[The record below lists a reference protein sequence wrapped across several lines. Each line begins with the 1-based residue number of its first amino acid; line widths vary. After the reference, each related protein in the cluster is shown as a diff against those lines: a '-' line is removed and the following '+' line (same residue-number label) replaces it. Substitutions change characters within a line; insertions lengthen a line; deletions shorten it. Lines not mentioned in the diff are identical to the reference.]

1 MMSGTSADGI
11 DACFVE
17 IAEDFSFKILEIH
30 SIDYPDEIYKKIL
43 AAANNKADTELICK
57 LNFALA
63 HLFAKCAG
71 ELIEKKGEKPDFIAN
86 HGQTIFHLPSA
97 ENIAGIPASS
107 TLQIGDISVI
117 AQETGVCTI
126 GNFRTRDIAAGGQGA
141 PLVPFADELIFK
153 KEIPRAIQNIGGI
166 GNVTVL
172 SPDCETF
179 AFDTGPGNMLI
190 DYFVQKF
197 FDKPFD
203 EGGKIALSGKI
214 DEKWFNELLKEPY
227 YSKKPPKSTGREL
240 FNEDYAQKL
249 LQSAPEDKTDLIATI
264 TGLTA
269 RTIADAYKNFVLPKT
284 SIKEVVLGGGGAYNQ
299 AIIAG
304 LKRHLPDLAIKTH
317 ADFGIND
324 KYKEALAFALLGY
337 CTLLRIP
344 NNLPACTG
352 ARMPVVMGEI
362 AF

>member
-1 MMSGTSADGI
+1 MSGTSADGI

-17 IAEDFSFKILEIH
+17 IAEDFSFKILETH
-30 SIDYPDEIYKKIL
+30 SIDYPEEIYKKIL
-43 AAANNKADTELICK
+43 AAANNKADTALICK

-63 HLFAKCAG
+63 HLFAKCAN

-97 ENIAGIPASS
+97 ENIAGIPADS
-107 TLQIGDISVI
+107 TLQIGNISVI

-153 KEIPRAIQNIGGI
+153 KNTPRAIQNIGGI
-166 GNVTVL
+166 ANVTVL

-179 AFDTGPGNMLI
+179 AFDTGAGNMLI
-190 DYFVQKF
+190 DYFVKKF
-197 FDKPFD
+197 FDMPFD
-203 EGGKIALSGKI
+203 RGGKIALSGKI

-227 YSKKPPKSTGREL
+227 YAKIPPKTTGREL
-240 FNEDYAQKL
+240 FNEEYAQKIL
-249 LQSAPEDKTDLIATI
+249 KTAPEDPKNIIATI
-264 TGLTA
+264 TALTA
-269 RTIADAYKNFVLPKT
+269 RTIADAYKNFVFPKT
-284 SIKEVVLGGGGAYNQ
+284 KIEEIVLGGGGAYNR
-299 AIIAG
+299 AIIEG
-304 LKRHLPDLAIKTH
+304 LKSYLPGIKIKTH

-337 CTLLRIP
+337 CTFLHIP

-362 AF
+362 VF